1 MACNNVFQVPSK
13 ETLKKVK
20 KEDTKNTL
28 CTELYGGNAF
38 VKNSSQ
44 IFFLEASLSFWE
56 RHKATDAI
64 QYLTCF
70 LALQPPSAP
79 PPSTSSRPPPS
90 SID

>member
-1 MACNNVFQVPSK
+1 MACNNIFQVPSK

-44 IFFLEASLSFWE
+44 IFFLEASLSF
-56 RHKATDAI
+56 
-64 QYLTCF
+64 
-70 LALQPPSAP
+70 
-79 PPSTSSRPPPS
+79 
-90 SID
+90 

>member
-28 CTELYGGNAF
+28 CIELYGGNAF

-44 IFFLEASLSFWE
+44 ISFLEASLSFPRE
-56 RHKATDAI
+56 T
-64 QYLTCF
+64 
-70 LALQPPSAP
+70 
-79 PPSTSSRPPPS
+79 
-90 SID
+90 

>member
-28 CTELYGGNAF
+28 CIELYGVNAF

-44 IFFLEASLSFWE
+44 FPFL
-56 RHKATDAI
+56 
-64 QYLTCF
+64 
-70 LALQPPSAP
+70 
-79 PPSTSSRPPPS
+79 RPP
-90 SID
+90 

>member
-28 CTELYGGNAF
+28 CIELCGGNAF

-44 IFFLEASLSFWE
+44 ISFLEASLSFLRE
-56 RHKATDAI
+56 T
-64 QYLTCF
+64 
-70 LALQPPSAP
+70 
-79 PPSTSSRPPPS
+79 
-90 SID
+90 